1 MRPRCSWERTV
12 NGIEDRIAIV
22 TGGARNIGREIG
34 RRLAQEG
41 ADIVLSDVDLEAAQE
56 TAEEISGLGRRCI
69 AVETNVAEYASTE
82 EMVRLTR
89 ETFGRVDILVNNAGI
104 TRDNL
109 LLRMREE
116 EWDAV
121 LAVNLKGTFNC
132 TKAALRAMMKQRY
145 GRIVNIASVVGVMG
159 NAGQGNYAASKAGI
173 IGLTKSTAKEVA
185 SRGITVNAVAPGYIE
200 THMTEVLS
208 EETRRQFLEGVP
220 LGRGGTPGD
229 VAGVVAFLASEDA
242 SYVTGQVIH
251 VDGGMVM

>member
-1 MRPRCSWERTV
+1 V

-56 TAEEISGLGRRCI
+56 TAEEISGLGRQCI

-185 SRGITVNAVAPGYIE
+185 ARGITVNAVAPGYIE

>member
-1 MRPRCSWERTV
+1 MK
-12 NGIEDRIAIV
+12 GIEDRAAIV
-22 TGGARNIGREIG
+22 TGGARNIGREIAI
-34 RRLAQEG
+34 RLAQEG
-41 ADIVLSDVDLEAAQE
+41 ADIVLSDMDLEGAREA
-56 TAEEISGLGRRCI
+56 AEEIRALGRQCI
-69 AVETNVAEYASTE
+69 AAETNVAEYTSTE
-82 EMVRLTR
+82 EMVRLAL

-116 EWDAV
+116 EWDTV
-121 LAVNLKGTFNC
+121 LAVNLKGTFNG
-132 TKAALRAMMKQRY
+132 TKAVLRAMMKQRY
-145 GRIVNIASVVGVMG
+145 GRIINIASVVGVMG

-208 EETRRQFLEGVP
+208 EETRRQFLEVVP

>member
-1 MRPRCSWERTV
+1 MK
-12 NGIEDRIAIV
+12 GIENRAAIV
-22 TGGARNIGREIG
+22 TGGARNIGREIAV
-34 RRLAQEG
+34 RLAQEG
-41 ADIVLSDVDLEAAQE
+41 ADIVLSDMDLEGAQE
-56 TAEEISGLGRRCI
+56 AAEEIRASGRQCI
-69 AVETNVAEYASTE
+69 AVKTNVAEYTNTE
-82 EMVRLTR
+82 EMVRLAQ

-116 EWDAV
+116 EWDTV
-121 LAVNLKGTFNC
+121 LAVNLKGTFNG
-132 TKAALRAMMKQRY
+132 TKAVLRAMMKQRY
-145 GRIVNIASVVGVMG
+145 GRIINIASVVGVMG

-220 LGRGGTPGD
+220 LGRGGTPED